1 MFEAQKEWIC
11 PENFPS
17 LKGYSHVAIDLETK
31 DPELKAMGSG
41 AIRGHGNIVGIAV
54 AVDGW
59 SGYYPIAHEG
69 GGNLDKDKV
78 MAWIKEVCSE
88 KNTKLFHNAMYDVC
102 WLRAAGVEIKG
113 EIVDTMVMASLID
126 ENRLWY
132 SLNSVAFDYL
142 GETKNESALN
152 EAAASWG
159 IDAKAEMYKLPAMYV
174 GTYAE
179 KDAQLTLKLFKVLNE
194 EITKQKLSPIF
205 KLETDLFP
213 CLIDMKFKGVRVDVE
228 KAKLLKQQLTNQEQE
243 ILLKVK
249 AETGV
254 EPQIWAARSIATVFD
269 KLGLHYERT
278 EKSLAP
284 SFTKNF
290 LSEHKHPIVKMIAK
304 AREINKAH
312 TTFIDTILRFEHKG
326 RIHADINPIR
336 SDVGGTVTGRFSYSN
351 PNLQQIPARNK
362 ELGPMIRSLFIPEV
376 GHKWGCFDYSQQEP
390 RLVVHYAA
398 GTEPICFD
406 ESVKAI
412 VERFEN
418 NNVDFHQTV
427 ADMANISR
435 NQAKTI
441 NLGLFYGMGKAKLQA
456 ELGLSTKAEAEN
468 LFNQYHSSVPFVK
481 ELMNYTSKVANERGA
496 IKTLLGRR
504 CRFDKWE
511 VDEFKF
517 GVRSTPL
524 TKEEATQKFVDNWL
538 LKYPEADVEK
548 LKMNPKIK
556 RCFTYKAMNKLIQ
569 GSAADMTKKAMLD
582 LYKEGIIPHIQIHD
596 ELDISVKDDNEAKN
610 IVAIMENAVTLAVP
624 NKVDYESGNSWG
636 DIYG

>member
-517 GVRSTPL
+517 GVMSTPL

>member
-1 MFEAQKEWIC
+1 
-11 PENFPS
+11 
-17 LKGYSHVAIDLETK
+17 
-31 DPELKAMGSG
+31 
-41 AIRGHGNIVGIAV
+41 
-54 AVDGW
+54 
-59 SGYYPIAHEG
+59 
-69 GGNLDKDKV
+69 
-78 MAWIKEVCSE
+78 
-88 KNTKLFHNAMYDVC
+88 
-102 WLRAAGVEIKG
+102 
-113 EIVDTMVMASLID
+113 
-126 ENRLWY
+126 
-132 SLNSVAFDYL
+132 
-142 GETKNESALN
+142 
-152 EAAASWG
+152 
-159 IDAKAEMYKLPAMYV
+159 
-174 GTYAE
+174 
-179 KDAQLTLKLFKVLNE
+179 
-194 EITKQKLSPIF
+194 
-205 KLETDLFP
+205 
-213 CLIDMKFKGVRVDVE
+213 
-228 KAKLLKQQLTNQEQE
+228 
-243 ILLKVK
+243 
-249 AETGV
+249 
-254 EPQIWAARSIATVFD
+254 
-269 KLGLHYERT
+269 
-278 EKSLAP
+278 
-284 SFTKNF
+284 
-290 LSEHKHPIVKMIAK
+290 
-304 AREINKAH
+304 
-312 TTFIDTILRFEHKG
+312 
-326 RIHADINPIR
+326 
-336 SDVGGTVTGRFSYSN
+336 
-351 PNLQQIPARNK
+351 
-362 ELGPMIRSLFIPEV
+362 MIRSLFIPEV

-517 GVRSTPL
+517 GVMSTPL